1 MVLFYTQKETKMAD
15 FKKYKC
21 EVCGHIYDEAEGDP
35 DTGIAPETLWADIP
49 ETWKCPDCGVEK
61 SDFELME

>member
-1 MVLFYTQKETKMAD
+1 MAD

-21 EVCGHIYDEAEGDP
+21 EVCGHIYNEAEGDP
-35 DTGIAPETLWADIP
+35 DTGIAPGTLWVDIP
-49 ETWKCPDCGVEK
+49 ETWRCPKCDAEK

>member
-1 MVLFYTQKETKMAD
+1 MAD

-21 EVCGHIYDEAEGDP
+21 EVCGHVYDEAEGDP
-35 DTGIAPETLWADIP
+35 DTGVAPGTIWADIP
-49 ETWKCPDCGVEK
+49 EAWKCPECGAEK

>member
-1 MVLFYTQKETKMAD
+1 MAD

-21 EVCGHIYDEAEGDP
+21 EVCGHIYDEVEGDP
-35 DTGIAPETLWADIP
+35 DTGIAPETLWVDIP
-49 ETWKCPDCGVEK
+49 ETWRCPECDAEK